1 MIGGHKMNE
10 SKLMVETKKLG
21 KIYNFLK
28 EKNIEEV
35 SFECVVGSCFPN
47 VYENIQK
54 EIRQQYTQ
62 GYADGLAGRKEMD
75 L

>member
-1 MIGGHKMNE
+1 MD
-10 SKLMVETKKLG
+10 KLVVSTEKVG

-35 SFECVVGSCFPN
+35 SFECLVGSCFPN
-47 VYENIQK
+47 VYGNIQK
-54 EIRQQYTQ
+54 EIRQRYTQ
-62 GYADGLAGRKEMD
+62 GYADGLAGREEMQKVKD

>member
-1 MIGGHKMNE
+1 MNDN
-10 SKLMVETKKLG
+10 KLMVETKKIG

-28 EKNIEEV
+28 ENNIEEV
-35 SFECVVGSCFPN
+35 SFECIIGSCFPN

-62 GYADGLAGRKEMD
+62 GYADGLAEREEKD